1 MTITSMVFGMS
12 LLVWAPSLAWAYPAT
27 MRLTALACATQEAY
41 TRAQKMP
48 YQHDREA
55 VARMVVEKQCIVI
68 QRGKALDV
76 EDVTWSGLVQVR
88 LRGRTRGWWTAI
100 ELVERKK

>member
-1 MTITSMVFGMS
+1 MTITSVLFGMC
-12 LLVWAPSLAWAYPAT
+12 LLMSVPSLAWAYPAT

-48 YQHDREA
+48 HQHDREA
-55 VARMVVEKQCIVI
+55 VARMVVEKQCMVI

-76 EDVTWSGLVQVR
+76 EDVTSGGLVQVR
-88 LRGRTRGWWTAI
+88 QRGRPRRWWTAI
-100 ELVERKK
+100 ELVERKQ